1 MLYHYKGKVFLAHS
15 LTLFSNK
22 DKKKSFEEVAFLLKK
37 KITKIKEKTLKNQ
50 NAIFVLFWNKE
61 INKYFKAHNN

>member
-22 DKKKSFEEVAFLLKK
+22 DKKKSFEEVAFLFNKK
-37 KITKIKEKTLKNQ
+37 NNKDKKEDPKKPKCNICFIL
-50 NAIFVLFWNKE
+50 E
-61 INKYFKAHNN
+61 